1 MINRAKL
8 LLKRLH
14 SLFKFGIYRYI
25 KTKLRMTKL
34 EFSLVHL
41 PDEPGSVSHDVKI
54 IFHKKVN
61 KGAKPIF
68 RNLPKYIDGGIYDGS
83 VLSPKVSCHSINNA
97 HVVGRTEFIFK
108 DKKAYFPGI
117 IDPKADMFMA
127 EIEGHASITD
137 DFNSISISVIKGTR
151 KIDRAVSLFG
161 QANGNYLHFLTE
173 TLSRLA
179 VLDSLDTFFDA
190 SLLIEDNLHPKFY
203 EALELLNVNDLNVIL
218 ISPYEMVL
226 VEELLYISPICYT
239 PPETRC
245 MFTNGSLAS
254 ARRDQF
260 VFSKEGLE
268 LLRTKSVKICK
279 NYVPSITK
287 RMFSVKGKKHKNT
300 LDTPGYIFYN
310 NELIHSSDTEF
321 VFLERR
327 GVTTGNG
334 RLVVNQEY
342 ITHVLQN
349 QGFICFDI
357 ADFSFKEQ
365 VMILR
370 DSKIVV
376 SPVGASLGNLIFCEP
391 GMNVVVISPVFPGA
405 TFFYF
410 ANLLSCLG
418 HNIIF
423 VLGKQTVTQGV
434 GYQEFYNRDFIAPI
448 NEVLSAVHH
457 YHDDE

>member
-54 IFHKKVN
+54 IFHQKVN

-68 RNLPKYIDGGIYDGS
+68 RNLPRYIDGGIYDGS

-151 KIDRAVSLFG
+151 KIDQAVSLFG

-173 TLSRLA
+173 ILSRLA

-203 EALELLNVNDLNVIL
+203 EALELLNVNGLNVIR
-218 ISPYEMVL
+218 ISPYEMVF

-254 ARRDQF
+254 PRRDQF
-260 VFSKEGLE
+260 VFSREGLE
-268 LLRTKSVKICK
+268 LLRTKSVKISK
-279 NYVPSITK
+279 KYVPCVTK
-287 RMFSVKGKKHKNT
+287 RTLGINAKKHKNT

-310 NELIHSSDTEF
+310 HGLVHSSDTEF

-327 GVTTGNG
+327 AVTTGNG
-334 RLVVNQEY
+334 RLVKNQDR
-342 ITHVLQN
+342 IIHMLQN
-349 QGFICFDI
+349 HGFICFDI
-357 ADFSFKEQ
+357 ADFLFEEQ
-365 VMILR
+365 VMVLR

-391 GMNVVVISPVFPGA
+391 GMNVVLISPVFPGA

-410 ANLLSCLG
+410 ANLMSCLG
-418 HNIIF
+418 HNVTF
-423 VLGKQTVTQGV
+423 VLGKQAIEQGV
-434 GYQEFYNRDFIAPI
+434 GYQEFYNRDFTVPI

-457 YHDDE
+457 YHNDE